1 MTEADLPGPTIDLAL
16 AADKLQIFEL
26 VRLERLWR
34 DLGEWDKVAEAYTE
48 DAIIRTSWFHGN
60 ARDFA
65 EGSKAMADRGRHSKH
80 PIWPVYARVNG
91 NRALAESRS
100 EIQNRSEIG
109 GVGVDTTQ
117 YVRFCSRVSRT
128 PVGWRLA
135 SFEGV
140 YEKGTIAPV
149 NPADTVPVDWAEVTA
164 ATPRTSYQLHA
175 WAMSRR
181 GYSIGDD
188 LLGDDQPQQVR
199 DFYAA
204 EYQWLLES
212 A

>member
-1 MTEADLPGPTIDLAL
+1 MTEAGLPTSGGDLAL
-16 AADKLQIFEL
+16 ALDKLQIFEL

-34 DLGEWDKVAEAYTE
+34 DLGEWDKVAAAYTE

-65 EGSKAMADRGRHSKH
+65 EASKLMAERGRHSKH
-80 PIWPVYARVNG
+80 PIWPVYARVSAD
-91 NRALAESRS
+91 RALVESRS
-100 EIQNRSEIG
+100 EIQNRSEIN

-117 YVRFCSRVSRT
+117 YVRFCSRVCRT
-128 PVGWRLA
+128 PAGWRLA
-135 SFEGV
+135 SFEGI

-149 NPADTVPVDWAEVTA
+149 NPANTVPVDWAEVSA

-175 WAMSRR
+175 WAMIRR
-181 GYSIGDD
+181 GYVVPDD
-188 LLGDDQPQQVR
+188 LLGDDRPQQVR

-204 EYQWLLES
+204 ENKWLLEDG
-212 A
+212 